1 MRDFKFNL
9 LSASLLLTFSSLAV
23 ADDSQLEQ
31 INVSADVQSA
41 ENSTPPKL
49 AETVKSTKTLEKQQV
64 QDAKD
69 LVRYDPGV
77 TVVEAGRFGS
87 SGFAIRGVE
96 ENRVAIQIDGLAQA
110 ETISSQGFKELF
122 EGYGNFNN
130 TRNSAEIETLK
141 QVTLRKGADSLKAGS
156 GALGGSVSFET
167 KDARDYLLEKNY
179 YASYK
184 RGYNSAD
191 NQHLNTLTLA
201 GRYKMFDA
209 IVVGT
214 TRRGH
219 EQENYGYSGYDERI
233 QGKTREKADPYRRKL
248 DSLLAKVAF
257 QPAENH
263 RFSVM
268 ADIYKL
274 DSKGHDFSYTLK
286 PNTQY
291 MTYDEQELRHTHD
304 SVERKNFAFSY
315 ENFTQTPLWDTLKI
329 TYSQQKITS
338 RARTDDYCDGNEKCP
353 FSTNPLGLHYNQ
365 NNQLVGSDNQPVS
378 YLNRAEQRLPNSEEI
393 VNLPTQP
400 YDGSENKIYKW
411 QRVDW
416 DNLPAGYTYVYKGC
430 ETDFSRWTNRPSVGD
445 TTPCEATL
453 TKIGSTIPAARTL
466 TLNGQTYDL
475 LGKDSGLISDE
486 QIVRTNTSNV
496 LSCDGINCDKGSI
509 QGFQQNGTP
518 IDIPFEVI
526 ERNGQKLAKTAA
538 QSGDSLTAPIF
549 LVPNKQGYQSNLWTQ
564 RDLTSKTKQL
574 NLDLTKHL
582 HFLKL
587 EHDLSYGG
595 LWSEMTKSMTNIS
608 GDTPFN
614 VKWWALYPSS
624 CETFLEGKNLNPDRH
639 STLCDNRNIYSFL
652 IPVKTKSG
660 AIYFIDDIRVTDKV
674 AFQLGYRYDRVSYH
688 PEYIPGVTPKIP
700 DDMVTNLYVAEPY
713 FDPLNLTDPNNLA
726 KKQANAE
733 ANIQQIAQKKK
744 FSASSYSFGATLDPL
759 NWFRVQMKYGKAF
772 RAPTS
777 DEIYF
782 TFKHPDFSILPNKDL
797 RPETAKTKELSFT
810 LHQPEIGQFTGSVF
824 ETRYRD
830 FIDLSYK
837 GLYGLQGHSK
847 LRPFNVYQNVNRP
860 NAKVYGFELQTNLQL
875 GYFAKVLQGFN
886 FSYKYIY
893 QKGRMDG
900 DIPMNAIQPRTAVY
914 GIGYAHPEDK
924 FGFDLYLTHVA
935 AKDAEDTYNM
945 YYKEEGKS
953 DTYIKWRSNSY
964 TTVDLLGYFK
974 PIKNLTLRAGVYNL
988 TNRKYMTWDS
998 ARSIRPFGTSNMID
1012 QESGAGINRFYAS
1025 GRNYRMSVQFEF

>member
-41 ENSTPPKL
+41 ENSAPPKL
-49 AETVKSTKTLEKQQV
+49 AETVKSAKTLEKQQV

-167 KDARDYLLEKNY
+167 KDAQDYLLEKNY

-353 FSTNPLGLHYNQ
+353 FSTNPLGLHY
-365 NNQLVGSDNQPVS
+365 
-378 YLNRAEQRLPNSEEI
+378 
-393 VNLPTQP
+393 
-400 YDGSENKIYKW
+400 
-411 QRVDW
+411 
-416 DNLPAGYTYVYKGC
+416 
-430 ETDFSRWTNRPSVGD
+430 
-445 TTPCEATL
+445 
-453 TKIGSTIPAARTL
+453 KIG
-466 TLNGQTYDL
+466 
-475 LGKDSGLISDE
+475 
-486 QIVRTNTSNV
+486 
-496 LSCDGINCDKGSI
+496 
-509 QGFQQNGTP
+509 
-518 IDIPFEVI
+518 
-526 ERNGQKLAKTAA
+526 
-538 QSGDSLTAPIF
+538 
-549 LVPNKQGYQSNLWTQ
+549 
-564 RDLTSKTKQL
+564 
-574 NLDLTKHL
+574 
-582 HFLKL
+582 
-587 EHDLSYGG
+587 
-595 LWSEMTKSMTNIS
+595 
-608 GDTPFN
+608 
-614 VKWWALYPSS
+614 
-624 CETFLEGKNLNPDRH
+624 
-639 STLCDNRNIYSFL
+639 
-652 IPVKTKSG
+652 
-660 AIYFIDDIRVTDKV
+660 
-674 AFQLGYRYDRVSYH
+674 
-688 PEYIPGVTPKIP
+688 
-700 DDMVTNLYVAEPY
+700 
-713 FDPLNLTDPNNLA
+713 
-726 KKQANAE
+726 
-733 ANIQQIAQKKK
+733 
-744 FSASSYSFGATLDPL
+744 
-759 NWFRVQMKYGKAF
+759 
-772 RAPTS
+772 RA
-777 DEIYF
+777 
-782 TFKHPDFSILPNKDL
+782 
-797 RPETAKTKELSFT
+797 
-810 LHQPEIGQFTGSVF
+810 
-824 ETRYRD
+824 
-830 FIDLSYK
+830 
-837 GLYGLQGHSK
+837 
-847 LRPFNVYQNVNRP
+847 
-860 NAKVYGFELQTNLQL
+860 
-875 GYFAKVLQGFN
+875 
-886 FSYKYIY
+886 
-893 QKGRMDG
+893 
-900 DIPMNAIQPRTAVY
+900 
-914 GIGYAHPEDK
+914 
-924 FGFDLYLTHVA
+924 HV
-935 AKDAEDTYNM
+935 
-945 YYKEEGKS
+945 
-953 DTYIKWRSNSY
+953 
-964 TTVDLLGYFK
+964 
-974 PIKNLTLRAGVYNL
+974 
-988 TNRKYMTWDS
+988 
-998 ARSIRPFGTSNMID
+998 
-1012 QESGAGINRFYAS
+1012 
-1025 GRNYRMSVQFEF
+1025 